1 MSNLLQNQV
10 ISFIAKNEEAILKKW
25 IDRVIPSPEDPNKDK
40 MLGNGKS
47 MLRLI
52 MLCLKDSNN
61 EAELISLAYK
71 VAEER
76 LDAKV
81 NIGDFVYNVSLGRSE
96 IFNSLP
102 KIGLTIEELDPF
114 INKINFY
121 FDHFLHLAVRRY
133 TELKDKRIEEQSYF
147 IEQTHK
153 DRLTILGQMSSSFVH
168 EFRNPLTSVMGFIK
182 LLREKYG
189 SLDYLEIIESELDQ
203 LKFRISQFLLTSK
216 KEIKEKE
223 KESIQFLSLVEGTLD
238 FIYPLLVSTDVHIH
252 TDIDGNPSFYGYAD
266 EFRQV
271 MINIIINSLDAL
283 IESNQTQKQIT
294 ITSRL
299 EKNSLLVSITNN
311 GPMIPAESLHSI
323 FEPFFTTKK
332 LGTGIG
338 LYICRKIIEEHQG
351 TLVCESNPELTSFQI
366 VIPVNSK
373 ETKRE

>member
-1 MSNLLQNQV
+1 MSNLLQDQI
-10 ISFIAKNEEAILKKW
+10 ISFIEKNEEAILKKW
-25 IDRVIPSPEDPNKDK
+25 IDRVIPSPEDPYKDK
-40 MLGNGKS
+40 ILENGKG

-61 EAELISLAYK
+61 EAELINLAHK
-71 VAEER
+71 VAGER

-96 IFNSLP
+96 IFNSLL
-102 KIGLTIEELDPF
+102 KMGLTIDELDPF
-114 INKINFY
+114 FNKINFY

-189 SLDYLEIIESELDQ
+189 SLDYLDIIESELDQ

-216 KEIKEKE
+216 KETKEKE
-223 KESIQFLSLVEGTLD
+223 KEKIQLQSLVEGTLD
-238 FIYPLLVSTDVHIH
+238 FIYPLLVSTDVYIE
-252 TDIDGNPSFYGYAD
+252 TDIDGDPSFHGYAD

-283 IESNQTQKQIT
+283 IESDQPSKRIL
-294 ITSRL
+294 ISSHL
-299 EKNSLLVSITNN
+299 EADCLIVSISNN
-311 GPMIPAESLHSI
+311 GPMIPPESLHSI
-323 FEPFFTTKK
+323 FEPFYTTKK

-338 LYICRKIIEEHQG
+338 LYICRKIIEEHDG
-351 TLVCESNPELTSFQI
+351 TLHCQSSRDLTCFQI
-366 VIPVNSK
+366 VIPI
-373 ETKRE
+373 